1 MSTKPKETLFIAGV
15 GLLLISSL
23 IARLPSPW
31 QWLAAVPFA
40 SSLVFGVRYYLQVKR
55 WQPTVEK
62 RDAPEV

>member
-1 MSTKPKETLFIAGV
+1 MSTKPKETVFIAV
-15 GLLLISSL
+15 AGLPLISSL

-40 SSLVFGVRYYLQVKR
+40 ISLAFGVRYYLQVKR

-62 RDAPEV
+62 RDG

>member
-40 SSLVFGVRYYLQVKR
+40 ISLAFGVRYYLQVKR

-62 RDAPEV
+62 RDG